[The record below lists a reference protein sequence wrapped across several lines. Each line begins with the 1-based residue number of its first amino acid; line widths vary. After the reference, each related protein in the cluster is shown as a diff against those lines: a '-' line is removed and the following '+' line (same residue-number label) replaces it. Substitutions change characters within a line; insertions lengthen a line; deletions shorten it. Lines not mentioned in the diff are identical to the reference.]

1 MISLSTLVAFVV
13 YLLVVGLVLGL
24 LVWLID
30 YVAGNFP
37 VIAPFAKVAKVI
49 VVVVGVLILIGLL
62 LNLTPYPLVR
72 L

>member
-1 MISLSTLVAFVV
+1 MISLSTLVSFVV

-24 LVWLID
+24 LVFLID

-37 VIAPFAKVAKVI
+37 VLSPFAKVAKVI
-49 VVVVGVLILIGLL
+49 VVVVGVLILIGML
-62 LNLTPYPLVR
+62 LNIGGVPVVR